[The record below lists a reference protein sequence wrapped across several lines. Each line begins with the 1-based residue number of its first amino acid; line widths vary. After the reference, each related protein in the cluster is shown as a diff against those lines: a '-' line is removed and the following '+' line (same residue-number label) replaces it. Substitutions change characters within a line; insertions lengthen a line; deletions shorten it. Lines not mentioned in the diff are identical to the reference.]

1 MYFYHMG
8 GVVSICYI
16 SCIVVCGSFELGRG
30 ALNLGFGVEGVLYM
44 RCVVYSCGGFVSFR
58 LEYLVYLGILGM

>member
-1 MYFYHMG
+1 MFFDVDHWVYFYHMG

-30 ALNLGFGVEGVLYM
+30 ALNLGFRVDGRFIYEGRYVSL
-44 RCVVYSCGGFVSFR
+44 GG
-58 LEYLVYLGILGM
+58 L